1 MSQILVFKNALLSE
15 LNVTEG
21 VTKVADRPDIVE
33 QILQEK
39 NLGFMERKFA
49 EDDPNYRQVIPYCV
63 LRKGDLVFTYQRTK
77 KGGENRLHDKWS
89 LGVGGHFSKEE
100 DGLYSSEAYK
110 SSFIRELQEEVGLVG
125 NYESKFLGII
135 VSNAS
140 EVDKVHCGFV
150 YEINL
155 LGDAKLEFHDNALDK
170 GEFVCYSKLRERLA
184 NFESWSQLVIKELL

>member
-1 MSQILVFKNALLSE
+1 MSQILVFQNKLLSE
-15 LNVTEG
+15 LNVTEV
-21 VTKVADRPDIVE
+21 VTKVSDRPELVE

-63 LRKGDLVFTYQRTK
+63 LRKGDLVFCYQRTK
-77 KGGENRLHDKWS
+77 KGQESRLHDKWS

-100 DGLYSSEAYK
+100 DGLFSAEAYK

-125 NYESKFLGII
+125 NYESKFLGVI

-140 EVDKVHCGFV
+140 AVDSVHCGFV

-155 LGDAKLEFHDNALDK
+155 LGDAKLEFRDNALDN
-170 GEFVCYSKLRERLA
+170 GIFLCYDKLRERIA
-184 NFESWSQLVIKELL
+184 SFESWSQLVIKELL